1 MVEFASSTSTEQPA
15 CASVIAA
22 ASPFGPE
29 PISTASHSS
38 VIYFAVEDARALF
51 HPKTR
56 EALRFSCVSP
66 PRSRNRRRGADFS
79 IEKYGDET
87 REKDEC
93 DEQLLAEYAAL
104 LAFYLTSV
112 AVLTRAAAEDDRL
125 PRKFSLLDFALLG
138 MATHKL
144 SRIVAKD
151 RITGIIRAPF
161 VKYIR
166 STGAGEVEEEPL
178 GRGIQRGI
186 GHLISCPYCMA
197 PWCATALAFGFVFA
211 PRMTRFFAGIF
222 ASVAVSDFLQRAY
235 SAAKEKW

>member
-1 MVEFASSTSTEQPA
+1 V
-15 CASVIAA
+15 
-22 ASPFGPE
+22 
-29 PISTASHSS
+29 
-38 VIYFAVEDARALF
+38 
-51 HPKTR
+51 
-56 EALRFSCVSP
+56 RFQCVSP
-66 PRSRNRRRGADFS
+66 PRSRNRRHSANFS

-87 REKDEC
+87 REKQEC
-93 DEQLLAEYAAL
+93 DEQLLGEYAAL

-112 AVLTRAAAEDDRL
+112 AVLTRAAAEHDRL
-125 PRKFSLLDFALLG
+125 ARQFSLLDLALLG
-138 MATHKL
+138 IATHKL

-166 STGAGEVEEEPL
+166 SSGAGEVEEEPR

-197 PWCATALAFGFVFA
+197 PWCATALGFGFVFA
-211 PRMTRFFAGIF
+211 PRVTRFFAGIF

-235 SAAKEKW
+235 SAAKEK